1 MPLLPPLL
9 AVDVGGLIAI
19 AFVIIS
25 FIGWISNLV
34 AGQQKPQR
42 PANAPR
48 PRRPQDKRIR
58 DEIDAFLQ
66 EAAGPQ
72 KRPPPRPAPPRR
84 EDVLAV
90 DEPPQRAPAPRP
102 QPPRRPPV
110 RPQPPRPEP
119 PPTPASSP
127 APSPPPSVRR
137 VPGQELAQRHIGP
150 TAVGSEVQQHVRQH
164 MAERVATLAQQDVRP
179 TVPQSVFQHLGSGP
193 GQQLTGPTQGVASP
207 SAGARDATPAADLI
221 ALLHQKKGLQQ
232 AFLLSEILQ
241 RPMSMRR

>member
-1 MPLLPPLL
+1 MPAFSLLL

-66 EAAGPQ
+66 EAAGQQ

-84 EDVLAV
+84 ESVPAV
-90 DEPPQRAPAPRP
+90 DAPPQRTPAPRP
-102 QPPRRPPV
+102 QPPRRQPV

-119 PPTPASSP
+119 APAAATAP
-127 APSPPPSVRR
+127 APSPPPAPRR
-137 VPGQELAQRHIGP
+137 VPGQELSQRHIGP

-164 MAERVATLAQQDVRP
+164 MAERVATIAQQDVHP

-193 GQQLTGPTQGVASP
+193 GQQLTGPTQGAVSP
-207 SAGARDATPAADLI
+207 SAAARGAAPAAELI
-221 ALLHQKKGLQQ
+221 ALLHRKEGLQQ

-241 RPMSMRR
+241 RPMAMRR

>member
-1 MPLLPPLL
+1 MPVLSPLL

-25 FIGWISNLV
+25 FIGWLSNLV

-66 EAAGPQ
+66 EAAGQQ

-84 EDVLAV
+84 EEVLAV

-102 QPPRRPPV
+102 QPPRRQPV
-110 RPQPPRPEP
+110 RPPQPPRPAPEP
-119 PPTPASSP
+119 AAAAS
-127 APSPPPSVRR
+127 PSPPPGATRR

-164 MAERVATLAQQDVRP
+164 MAERVATIAQQDVRP
-179 TVPQSVFQHLGSGP
+179 TVPQSVFQHLGSVP
-193 GQQLTGPTQGVASP
+193 GQQLTGPTQGAVSP
-207 SAGARDATPAADLI
+207 SAVARDATPAAELI
-221 ALLHQKKGLQQ
+221 ALIQRKKGLQQ
-232 AFLLSEILQ
+232 AFLLTEILQ
-241 RPMSMRR
+241 RPKSLRR